1 MKIGFSFKNVETIE
15 KSKKGVRRS
24 QHKYIR
30 VFTGNDG
37 KDRYLYPA
45 DFTNPFKLLLSV
57 FKVTRERVASIFTEN
72 NIEKEY
78 GVDQDTFAA
87 HVLEYLTARSKWDK
101 FFSDPIVSHQNKK
114 PVNLKPKKPG
124 EKKNKKKNGEKKFT
138 INRSLMRKIWAVF
151 NPVEEKKQEAE
162 YEENNSDIEQGR
174 ISKRDQGVRSDSR
187 TSSNENGDSSGDN
200 GAGRSNTEFDTD
212 KPGIRSGNAASD
224 RDGRGNGSGIEETE
238 QEKYENR
245 SNAMLGN
252 DNAKKDF
259 HKMTFDELW
268 NLEKELEDAGKLEEM
283 RAVTEELRKRP
294 EWNALKPKWDS
305 DTVAAYT
312 DIKPAEDNTPAI
324 PDEVKPFIV
333 GRMTKGQILK
343 IRAQCEE
350 ILKKPDNE
358 ITEEEKNILRQYAGA
373 GGTGAEDV
381 NDTRVLN
388 EYYTPFNVINKVW
401 QLVDKYDPRTNKK
414 VIEPSSGIGR
424 FAEGRKEKF
433 TMFEL
438 IPETSRINK
447 ILHPDANVYTG
458 EFQKNFMSGGMFYKG
473 KGEKFDVAVG
483 NPPYGDYSGLYK
495 GMGEGK
501 EHSYYDE
508 YFIDRTLDTLK
519 DGGILA
525 MVVPSRFL
533 DGKDSA
539 AKRKIAEKGK
549 LLEAWRLPEGT
560 FETTGVGTDIII
572 IRKEKGDVN
581 DFNNGNFFKNNP
593 DCICGVTSEKTN
605 QWGQLVKYTA
615 LENGKNVDDQL
626 NGIDVEKFKNDRTPI
641 PEVTTEITDF
651 PDWVG
656 KKFTVNKKTRKVT
669 VSDKAQEHKN
679 RSEAMRGNQNAAG
692 EHNYTG
698 KLMTSAEFN
707 KLYGKTMTQEE
718 IDIWKTTDVD
728 GVIQVN
734 TLTDKQKEYVEKSG
748 NYVKDLSGNWQHIA
762 NYQSG
767 NIAKKLEQLEIDYK
781 DKEDP
786 DYLYK
791 KGLLE
796 EVLPPVKTIDKLGL
810 SPLENW
816 ARDYK
821 VKINDNEMT
830 LIDAFF
836 YWAYN
841 GNNYYSASNSPITP
855 YEIPAGISFSDV
867 EDYINKIS
875 VRAERVG
882 KDASKEDR
890 NYVQKQAMKKRDI
903 RMQTAEKLF
912 NRFLKDGLDK
922 ENAEKLVADY
932 NKQYCFVNPDYK
944 KIPVFVEGMCD
955 HKGSKEFKLLDQQ
968 IKGVSFLANKGSG
981 LLAYDVGVGKTAAGI
996 VATVNQIQ
1004 SGRAKKPLICVPKA
1018 VYKNW
1023 IKSIKQHF
1031 PNQEVVELGN
1041 LGSQYTHGKKVEI
1054 PEGAITVC
1062 TYQALNRITFHDE
1075 TIKNEIA
1082 TDVEAANLKIESA
1095 APGEEVSTKPKSK
1108 RQLIQEKEKKDE
1120 LLGSVVTAKG
1130 DEVFCFEDLGFDH
1143 ITVDEVH
1150 NFKNVFSVPRNFKLK
1165 ADEDESQG
1173 ESNEF
1178 SKIHGSTSARGKK
1191 LFAITQYIQRHNED
1205 RNVYLLSA
1213 TPFTN
1218 SPTEIYSMLSLVAR
1232 KRLHDLGIYS
1242 LHEFLARFAEIKSEY
1257 VVKPNNSVVEEQVVK
1272 SFKKLDKLQALL
1284 TEYIDKVDG
1293 EEAGVIR
1300 PHKVVH
1306 TPELNL
1312 TPIQKEYIDEQ
1323 IKYMENA
1330 DKDDTAATIVAMNNM
1345 RMAVLSPALVIPELS
1360 DQFVESSPKMKFVC
1374 DTIIKQYKENKKN
1387 GQVIYLPRGTGT
1399 KTKDVTDPVDGFEQ
1413 CKQYLIRNGV
1423 PAEAIGF
1430 MRGGDSTEKALDAKE
1445 ALKNDFNN
1453 PDGKCKILIGSGT
1466 IQEGVSLNGNS
1477 SVIYNC
1483 MLGWNPSET
1492 TQVEG
1497 RIWRQGN
1504 KQGVTHI
1511 VYPLMNDSIDALMY
1525 QKYDEKQSRINE
1537 LWKYKGDSLN
1547 VEDIN
1552 PEELKF
1558 GLIKDPEKRADL
1570 QIIQEKE
1577 RLDSEV
1583 RQLGMSIDILHKLE
1597 KIAFSDPDEEIKN
1610 DFKLQ
1615 RAKDDLKENSVFMK
1629 NMEYFKEQAEKY
1641 EKIAKELEKL
1651 PKDTVIRSLDDIPEK
1666 IKEKYGMD
1674 RYDVS
1679 AMIGYYSTSADL
1691 KTAVDRMREKAETN
1705 KNSYLESRQTKAYQE
1720 RYVRNREKEIR
1731 GKILAAKDSLNRQAI
1746 ATENDLLTKISIL
1759 VTEKSEK
1766 QALLD
1771 GMKDRKE
1778 ELKQKAI
1785 EDIKRSQKTLPS
1797 LDEMVNVMNQ
1807 SIQETLKPMDEV
1819 KTWIKAGREAG
1830 KTNEEIKREIDSKIG
1845 VNKSIRFGILKNGN
1859 EKLSE
1864 DQKEDQMFIKAFEY
1878 CDFYLGRSYNVG
1890 DLRTWKGKVF
1900 RLNKSGTWERFI

>member
-1 MKIGFSFKNVETIE
+1 MKIGFSFKTETIE
-15 KSKKGVRRS
+15 KSTKGVRRS
-24 QHKYIR
+24 KHKYIR

-37 KDRYLYPA
+37 KDRYLYPE
-45 DFTNPFKLLLSV
+45 DMGNPFKLLLSV
-57 FKVTRERVASIFTEN
+57 FTVTKEKISKMFTDN
-72 NIEKEY
+72 KIEKEY
-78 GVDQDTFAA
+78 GVDENVFAA

-101 FFSDPIVSHQNKK
+101 FFSNPTVSHENKK
-114 PVNLKPKKPG
+114 PVNL
-124 EKKNKKKNGEKKFT
+124 NKKKAAAKKKETENKFT

-151 NPVEEKKQEAE
+151 NPVEEAKQEAE
-162 YEENNSDIEQGR
+162 YEKNNSDIEQGR
-174 ISKRDQGVRSDSR
+174 ISERDQGVRTDSG
-187 TSSNENGDSSGDN
+187 SGSNENGDSSGDS
-200 GAGRSNTEFDTD
+200 GSGRSDVEFNSVE
-212 KPGIRSGNAASD
+212 PGIGSGNESGLGIG
-224 RDGRGNGSGIEETE
+224 GR
-238 QEKYENR
+238 
-245 SNAMLGN
+245 
-252 DNAKKDF
+252 
-259 HKMTFDELW
+259 
-268 NLEKELEDAGKLEEM
+268 
-283 RAVTEELRKRP
+283 
-294 EWNALKPKWDS
+294 S
-305 DTVAAYT
+305 DTGSNNEL
-312 DIKPAEDNTPAI
+312 DNKPVVED
-324 PDEVKPFIV
+324 EKKPFIV
-333 GRMTKGQILK
+333 GRMTKGQIKK
-343 IRAQCEE
+343 IRALSAE

-358 ITEEEKNILRQYAGA
+358 ITEEEKDILRQYAGA
-373 GGTGAEDV
+373 GGLGDKDID
-381 NDTRVLN
+381 DTRVLN
-388 EYYTPFNVINKVW
+388 EFYTPFNVINKVW

-447 ILHPDANVYTG
+447 ILHPDAEVFTG
-458 EFQKNFMSGGMFYKG
+458 EFQKNFMAGGMFYKG

-483 NPPYGDYSGLYK
+483 NPPYGEYSGLYK

-533 DGKDSA
+533 DGKDSP

-560 FETTGVGTDIII
+560 FDTTGVGTDIVI

-581 DFNNGNFFKNNP
+581 AFNNGNFFKDNP

-605 QWGQLVKYTA
+605 QWGDLVKYTA
-615 LENGKNVDDQL
+615 LENGKSVDDQL
-626 NGIDVEKFKNDRTPI
+626 DGIDIDKFKNDRTPL
-641 PEVTTEITDF
+641 PEVETVIEDKPKL

-656 KKFTVNKKTRKVT
+656 KKFTVNKKTGKVT
-669 VSDKAQEHKN
+669 VDGKEQEHKN
-679 RSEAMRGNQNAAG
+679 RSEAMKGNKNAAG
-692 EHNYTG
+692 EHNYIG
-698 KLMTSAEFN
+698 KLMTGAEFN
-707 KLYGKTMTQEE
+707 KLYGKNITQEE
-718 IDIWKTTDVD
+718 IDVWKTTDVD
-728 GVIQVN
+728 GLVN
-734 TLTDKQKEYVEKSG
+734 MDALTSDLKKYVEKSG
-748 NYVKDLSGNWQHIA
+748 NYVQDLAGNWEHIA
-762 NYQSG
+762 NFQSG
-767 NIAKKLEQLEIDYK
+767 NIAKKLEQLEIDYT
-781 DKEDP
+781 DKNDP

-796 EVLPPVKTIDKLGL
+796 EVLPNSKSIDKLGL

-821 VKINDNEMT
+821 VIINEKEVS

-841 GNNYYSASNSPITP
+841 GNNYFSASNSPITP
-855 YEIPAGISFSDV
+855 YEIPANISFSDV
-867 EDYINKIS
+867 EDYINKIP
-875 VRAERVG
+875 VRSERVG
-882 KDASKEDR
+882 KDASKDEKAHA
-890 NYVQKQAMKKRDI
+890 QKAAQKKRDT

-1023 IKSIKQHF
+1023 IKAIKEHF

-1041 LGSQYTHGKKVEI
+1041 LGKQYTNGGKVEI

-1062 TYQALNRITFHDE
+1062 TYQALNRITFKQE

-1082 TDVEAANLKIESA
+1082 TDVEAANLKIEGNGGDDLNA
-1095 APGEEVSTKPKSK
+1095 KPKSQ
-1108 RQLIQEKEKKDE
+1108 RQLVREKEKRDE
-1120 LLGSVVTAKG
+1120 LVGSVVATAG
-1130 DEVFCFEDLGFDH
+1130 DEVYNFEDLGFDH

-1150 NFKNVFSVPRNFKLK
+1150 NFKNVFSVPRNFTLK
-1165 ADEDESQG
+1165 AEDEEG
-1173 ESNEF
+1173 NESNEF
-1178 SKIHGSTSARGKK
+1178 SKIRGSTSARGKK
-1191 LFAITQYIQRHNED
+1191 LFAITQYIQRHNQD

-1323 IKYMENA
+1323 ISNMENA

-1374 DTIIKQYKENKKN
+1374 DTIIKQYKQNKKN

-1399 KTKDVTDPVDGFEQ
+1399 KSKDVADPVDGFEQ
-1413 CKQYLIRNGV
+1413 CKKYLVAHGV

-1445 ALKNDFNN
+1445 ALKKDFND

-1558 GLIKDPEKRADL
+1558 GLIKDPEKRAEL

-1577 RLDSEV
+1577 KLDNDV

-1597 KIAFSDPDEEIKN
+1597 KIAFVDPEEEIANNSEIANAKN
-1610 DFKLQ
+1610 Q
-1615 RAKDDLKENSVFMK
+1615 LKETSNFMR
-1629 NMEYFKEQAEKY
+1629 NMEYHKEQAEKY
-1641 EKIAKELEKL
+1641 EKLAKELSKL
-1651 PKDTVIRSLDDIPEK
+1651 PKETVIRSLDDIPEK
-1666 IKEKYGMD
+1666 IKEKYEMD
-1674 RYDVS
+1674 RYDVIE
-1679 AMIGYYSTSADL
+1679 MTNYSSSVDL
-1691 KTAVDRMREKAETN
+1691 ETAVSRIQAKADTN
-1705 KNSYLESRQTKAYQE
+1705 KKYYQE
-1720 RYVRNREKEIR
+1720 DKQSKVYYERTIRNKEKEIR
-1731 GKILAAKDSLNRQAI
+1731 GRIAAAKDSLNRQAI
-1746 ATENDLLTKISIL
+1746 ANPEELKTKIDLL
-1759 VTEKSEK
+1759 VQEKADK
-1766 QALLD
+1766 QTQLD

-1785 EDIKRSQKTLPS
+1785 EDIKKNQKTLPTVE
-1797 LDEMVNVMNQ
+1797 EMVNVMDQ
-1807 SIQETLKPMDEV
+1807 SIQSTLKPMEEV
-1819 KTWIKAGREAG
+1819 KAWIKAGREAG
-1830 KTNEEIKREIDSKIG
+1830 RTNEEIKRDIDAKIG
-1845 VNKSIRFGILKNGN
+1845 VNKSFGFIFHRSSEP
-1859 EKLSE
+1859 EKTE
-1864 DQKEDQMFIKAFEY
+1864 E
-1878 CDFYLGRSYNVG
+1878 
-1890 DLRTWKGKVF
+1890 
-1900 RLNKSGTWERFI
+1900 